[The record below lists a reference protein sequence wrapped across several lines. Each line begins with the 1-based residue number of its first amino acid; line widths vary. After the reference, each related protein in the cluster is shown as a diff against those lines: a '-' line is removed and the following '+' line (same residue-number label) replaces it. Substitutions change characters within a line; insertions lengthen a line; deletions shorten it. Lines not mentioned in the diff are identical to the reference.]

1 MSVTWFL
8 TGASRGIGLEL
19 TRQLLESSSNTVFA
33 TCRSPATAFALD
45 ALKSSSGILHVV
57 QIDVMDE
64 VSIKAGCSRVLELL
78 NGTGLDYVINNAA
91 ISPVTDLPSS
101 FDPAVFAETIKCNVT
116 GPALV
121 TRFLLPAIENSSRK
135 VIVNISSSLASIS
148 KDLGPKLTGYSISKA
163 GLNMLTYKQM
173 RERPDFIPILMDPG
187 WVKTDLGGERAKIE
201 THVSVTGILN
211 VVTQLTLADAGKF
224 YNYLGKQIPW

>member
-101 FDPAVFAETIKCNVT
+101 FDPVFAETIKCNVT

-211 VVTQLTLADAGKF
+211 VVDTNLRWLTRASF
-224 YNYLGKQIPW
+224 TNYLGKQIPW